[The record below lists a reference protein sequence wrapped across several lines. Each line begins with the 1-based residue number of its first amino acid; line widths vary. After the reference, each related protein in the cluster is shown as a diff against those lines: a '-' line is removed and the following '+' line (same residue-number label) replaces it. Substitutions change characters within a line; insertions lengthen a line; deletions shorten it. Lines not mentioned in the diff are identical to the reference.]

1 MLGERLREKARKP
14 LEKIAKII
22 GVSGISP
29 NLLTL
34 TGFLFTLPAAFVLA
48 LGKWQLAGVIL
59 ILASL
64 FDVVDGAVARA
75 MGKVSS
81 FGAFLDSTLDRFSEA
96 AVYLGL
102 AVYFLK
108 SQNFTGSVLC
118 YLTLVGSFMVSYARA
133 RAEGLGVECREGL
146 FTRFER
152 LLVLIL
158 GLLISKPL
166 WALWVLAPFSN
177 LTALQRIYLVRKTLR
192 NRPNGKDCQGPS

>member
-1 MLGERLREKARKP
+1 MLGERLRERTRKP

-22 GVSGISP
+22 GASGLSP

-34 TGFLFTLPAAFVLA
+34 SGFLFTLPAVFFLA

-75 MGKVSS
+75 MGKVSP

-96 AVYLGL
+96 AIYLGL
-102 AVYFLK
+102 AIYLLK
-108 SQNFTGSVLC
+108 MQNFTANMLC

-133 RAEGLGVECREGL
+133 RAEGLGVECKEGF

-158 GLLISKPL
+158 GLLIAKPL

-177 LTALQRIYLVRKTLR
+177 LTALQRIYLVRKNLEKG
-192 NRPNGKDCQGPS
+192 PNGRDCQGPS